1 MSNNTFSAPEKFNF
15 ADTAS
20 WVQWKRIFSQYRLI
34 TGLAK
39 QPEENQVGALLYC
52 MGGHANE
59 IFDALKLSEN
69 DQKVFE
75 TVLTAF
81 TNQFIAKRNYIFE
94 RAKLNSRV
102 QKEDE
107 TIDQFATEIYALSG
121 NCGLEKVTDVWAM
134 LMCDRFVI
142 GVKSKQLSEKLQL
155 VEDLTFDK
163 ALVMARQYE
172 QIKAQQPELQ
182 RNSEIKSEIK
192 TEVDKVYTKGDQP
205 KNKQYEKQ
213 DRPNNKQYERQDRG
227 DRTGNNQ
234 TNRRRSLRQDETPR
248 SYIIKTDTGTIQRNR
263 YHLVKYGKTEEEEFE
278 GDLEIEEQTGDEV
291 IRGTE
296 QITTTEIE
304 QGIEEQPRDEASSE
318 ATYTTRKGRQI
329 RPPKR
334 LDL

>member
-1 MSNNTFSAPEKFNF
+1 
-15 ADTAS
+15 
-20 WVQWKRIFSQYRLI
+20 
-34 TGLAK
+34 
-39 QPEENQVGALLYC
+39 

-69 DQKVFE
+69 NQKVFE

-81 TNQFIAKRNYIFE
+81 TNRFIAKRNYIFE

-107 TIDQFATEIYALSG
+107 TIDQFATEIYALSE
-121 NCGLEKVTDVWAM
+121 NCGLEKVTDVRAM

-213 DRPNNKQYERQDRG
+213 DRPNNKQYERQDLR

-234 TNRRRSLRQDETPR
+234 TNSQAGCSRCGFP
-248 SYIIKTDTGTIQRNR
+248 KHFTGRCPASGVNCSGC
-263 YHLVKYGKTEEEEFE
+263 GKT
-278 GDLEIEEQTGDEV
+278 GHYVRMCRTKKQ
-291 IRGTE
+291 
-296 QITTTEIE
+296 
-304 QGIEEQPRDEASSE
+304 
-318 ATYTTRKGRQI
+318 K
-329 RPPKR
+329 
-334 LDL
+334 